1 MTERSRRAGTRR
13 FRRIAVLGITG
24 LVVVAGAG
32 AAYATVSSSS
42 GPAYRLASVTPARVT
57 GALDL
62 VGTLN
67 PVQQADVPFAV
78 SGTVGSVAVKD
89 GQRVI
94 AGQKLGSL
102 SKASLKAGLTAAQ
115 STLARADLQVHNDI
129 ASQDTAASGSG
140 SGSGSGTGSLPE
152 QGSPSGQTAS
162 SLRRQQQKVL
172 RDQRRADHALAQASL
187 ALAQANRVCAGP
199 PPPGVTPSPSP
210 STTPSPSPSTTPSPS
225 PSATPTVSPPQT
237 ATGATWAGGPSAT
250 PLPAGS
256 AGPSPT
262 PTSSPGT
269 CASATKQV
277 LAAETVVLHAQQAL
291 SSQLTALGDALA
303 TAVAAAGTSSH
314 SSGGS
319 GTTSGGGSGGSGT
332 TSGGGSG
339 GGRSGPV
346 TTGGATGTVTAA
358 QLAADQATA
367 DADAAQVTVAQQDL
381 ANATVL
387 SPISGTVVS
396 LDVSPGTAASA
407 GSAAFEIAGLD
418 SYQVVT
424 DVPVSDLPALKVGQR
439 ASVQPDGLNRPLTG
453 AVVSIGLTPD
463 TSASPVTYPVTIG
476 LTGQAAAP
484 LHANSFA
491 DVTITTGRSRG
502 VSVPTSAVHYSGH
515 SATVTVYSAG
525 QTHSVKVRVG
535 TKGLVMTRITAG
547 LKAGQHVVLAD
558 LRKPLPSTNVPGL
571 GGPGIGAVNVVGP
584 P

>member
-1 MTERSRRAGTRR
+1 MTERSRRAATRR

-32 AAYATVSSSS
+32 TAYATVSSSS
-42 GPAYRLASVTPARVT
+42 GPAYRLASATPARVT
-57 GALDL
+57 AALDL
-62 VGTLN
+62 VGTLT

-89 GQRVI
+89 GQRVTT
-94 AGQKLGSL
+94 GQKLGSL
-102 SKASLKAGLTAAQ
+102 SKASLKAGLSAAQ
-115 STLARADLQVHNDI
+115 STLAQADLQVHNDI
-129 ASQDTAASGSG
+129 ASQDEGASGSAPG
-140 SGSGSGTGSLPE
+140 AGTGSEPG
-152 QGSPSGQTAS
+152 QRPPSGQTAS
-162 SLRRQQQKVL
+162 SLRPLQQKVL
-172 RDQRRADHALAQASL
+172 RDQRRADHALAQTSL

-199 PPPGVTPSPSP
+199 LPPGVTPSPSLSATP
-210 STTPSPSPSTTPSPS
+210 SPSLSATPSPSLSTTPSPSL
-225 PSATPTVSPPQT
+225 SPPRT
-237 ATGATWAGGPSAT
+237 ATGATRAGGPSAS
-250 PLPAGS
+250 PAPTGT

-262 PTSSPGT
+262 PTSSPAT

-277 LAAETVVLHAQQAL
+277 LVAETVVLHAQQAL

-303 TAVAAAGTSSH
+303 KAVAAAGASSP
-314 SSGGS
+314 G
-319 GTTSGGGSGGSGT
+319 SGGGT
-332 TSGGGSG
+332 APGGGSG

-346 TTGGATGTVTAA
+346 TAGDASGTVSAA

-381 ANATVL
+381 ANATLL

-396 LDVSPGTAASA
+396 VDVSPGTAATA

-439 ASVQPDGLNRPLTG
+439 ANVQPDGLNRPLTG
-453 AVVSIGLTPD
+453 SVVSIGLTPD
-463 TSASPVTYPVTIG
+463 TSASPVTYPVTIS
-476 LTGQAAAP
+476 LTGLAAAA

-491 DVTITTGRSRG
+491 DVTITTGQSRG

-547 LKAGQHVVLAD
+547 VKAGQHLVLAN
-558 LRKPLPSTNVPGL
+558 LHKPLPSNNVPGL

>member
-1 MTERSRRAGTRR
+1 MP
-13 FRRIAVLGITG
+13 L
-24 LVVVAGAG
+24 
-32 AAYATVSSSS
+32 
-42 GPAYRLASVTPARVT
+42 P
-57 GALDL
+57 
-62 VGTLN
+62 
-67 PVQQADVPFAV
+67 
-78 SGTVGSVAVKD
+78 
-89 GQRVI
+89 
-94 AGQKLGSL
+94 
-102 SKASLKAGLTAAQ
+102 
-115 STLARADLQVHNDI
+115 
-129 ASQDTAASGSG
+129 
-140 SGSGSGTGSLPE
+140 TGS
-152 QGSPSGQTAS
+152 A
-162 SLRRQQQKVL
+162 R
-172 RDQRRADHALAQASL
+172 
-187 ALAQANRVCAGP
+187 
-199 PPPGVTPSPSP
+199 
-210 STTPSPSPSTTPSPS
+210 
-225 PSATPTVSPPQT
+225 
-237 ATGATWAGGPSAT
+237 
-250 PLPAGS
+250 
-256 AGPSPT
+256 PSPT

-277 LAAETVVLHAQQAL
+277 LVAETVVLHAQQAL

-303 TAVAAAGTSSH
+303 KAVAAAGTSSH

-319 GTTSGGGSGGSGT
+319 GTA
-332 TSGGGSG
+332 SGGGSG

-396 LDVSPGTAASA
+396 VDVSPGTAASA

-439 ASVQPDGLNRPLTG
+439 ANVQPDGLNRPLAG

-476 LTGQAAAP
+476 LTGQSAAP

-491 DVTITTGRSRG
+491 DVTITTGQSRG

-535 TKGLVMTRITAG
+535 IKGLVMTRITAG

-558 LRKPLPSTNVPGL
+558 LRKPLPSNNVPGL

>member
-1 MTERSRRAGTRR
+1 M
-13 FRRIAVLGITG
+13 
-24 LVVVAGAG
+24 
-32 AAYATVSSSS
+32 
-42 GPAYRLASVTPARVT
+42 
-57 GALDL
+57 
-62 VGTLN
+62 
-67 PVQQADVPFAV
+67 
-78 SGTVGSVAVKD
+78 
-89 GQRVI
+89 
-94 AGQKLGSL
+94 
-102 SKASLKAGLTAAQ
+102 
-115 STLARADLQVHNDI
+115 
-129 ASQDTAASGSG
+129 
-140 SGSGSGTGSLPE
+140 
-152 QGSPSGQTAS
+152 
-162 SLRRQQQKVL
+162 
-172 RDQRRADHALAQASL
+172 
-187 ALAQANRVCAGP
+187 
-199 PPPGVTPSPSP
+199 
-210 STTPSPSPSTTPSPS
+210 
-225 PSATPTVSPPQT
+225 
-237 ATGATWAGGPSAT
+237 
-250 PLPAGS
+250 
-256 AGPSPT
+256 
-262 PTSSPGT
+262 

-277 LAAETVVLHAQQAL
+277 LVAETVVLHAQQAL

-463 TSASPVTYPVTIG
+463 ASASPVTYPVTIG

-535 TKGLVMTRITAG
+535 IKGLVMTRITAG